1 MLIIHANLQ
10 VKPDQEQAFLDA
22 SKLLIEAS
30 RAEAGNLS
38 YDLKK
43 STDQDQH
50 YTMVETWQ
58 DAASIEAHNTSAHFT
73 SFVGQAQAFM
83 AAPMDVTVYA
93 GERVEK

>member
-1 MLIIHANLQ
+1 MLIIHAHLQ
-10 VKPDQEQAFLDA
+10 IKPEQEQAFLEA
-22 SKLLIEAS
+22 SKPLIQAS

-43 STDQDQH
+43 STDQDHH
-50 YTMVETWQ
+50 YTMLETWQ

-73 SFVGQAQAFM
+73 AFVGQAQAFM

-93 GERVEK
+93 GERVQK